1 MASNSSRRGEEGL
14 TIKGKKITRKEEW
27 RLGRTLQRFLHTL
40 LETSTEQHTYHI
52 TYSRGNTST
61 QNSTIYYNKI
71 SNFSFETA
79 FLMLVV
85 VFNLGRG

>member
-1 MASNSSRRGEEGL
+1 MEVRKDTA
-14 TIKGKKITRKEEW
+14 TISP
-27 RLGRTLQRFLHTL
+27 HTFGNK
-40 LETSTEQHTYHI
+40 QHTYHI
-52 TYSRGNTST
+52 TYPRGNTST

-85 VFNLGRG
+85 AFNLVAEDEWISWNRWGLQSFFW